1 MEKVDKKIVA
11 ILFIVILLS
20 FAGGVKYAEIKH
32 SQEIEDVVEMDP
44 LIEQQ
49 EDLGEQNEDKVIQ
62 VYVTG
67 AVKRPGVYTLT
78 EDSRVY
84 QVIEMAGGALDD
96 AELKYMDL
104 ARKIRDEETI
114 IVPVAGEQISS
125 NQANASSVNSS
136 VEGKVNINS
145 ATASELEQKLSG
157 IGPVLSQRI
166 VEYRQVQGRFE
177 NIEDIKNVS
186 GIGDKKYQ
194 DIKDE
199 ICVN

>member
-1 MEKVDKKIVA
+1 MEKVDKRIVA

-20 FAGGVKYAEIKH
+20 FAAGVKYAEIKH
-32 SQEIEDVVEMDP
+32 SQEIEDVVEMEP

-49 EDLGEQNEDKVIQ
+49 EDPGEQNEDKVIQ

-67 AVKRPGVYTLT
+67 AVKKPGVYTLT

-114 IVPVAGEQISS
+114 IVPVEGEQISS
-125 NQANASSVNSS
+125 NQANASNVNSS
-136 VEGKVNINS
+136 IEGKVNINN
-145 ATASELEQKLSG
+145 ATAGELEQKLSG

-166 VEYRQVQGRFE
+166 VEYRQAQGRFE